1 MSSDSN
7 VWCAN
12 CGRPVSAAHCT
23 LCGSSKL
30 RDAYGRTVTRSARP
44 GRTSGVA
51 KALAMSTAA
60 VVVGGALFLGGT
72 DAVSAPSST
81 AEAQP
86 RSAPAGSAYGRVTAA
101 RPTAKPK
108 AAAKKKAV
116 AAPTAK
122 PRRVIGRPPPGVGMS
137 AKPLGTP
144 APPPPVGIDG
154 YGFLA
159 TQTGSQEP
167 ITWDPCRP
175 IRYVVRGT
183 PPRGGATALRSA
195 FAEISRIT
203 GFRFVYVG
211 RTSEPAGSRLPYQ
224 PKRYGERWTPLLVN
238 WSNTAESPHLAE
250 DVIGYAMHES
260 VRARS
265 GRLTYVTGQLVLD
278 TPFFA
283 DLAHAGTSD
292 GRAMMRLIII
302 HELGHVMGLAHTL
315 DAEQAMY
322 PEMQLKVS
330 ELGDGDKRGLYR
342 LSKGKCVPEL

>member
-1 MSSDSN
+1 MPSDPN

-30 RDAYGRTVTRSARP
+30 RDAYGRTVTRA
-44 GRTSGVA
+44 GRKSGVGVRGL
-51 KALAMSTAA
+51 ALSTAA

-72 DAVSAPSST
+72 DAVSAQFASVQSP
-81 AEAQP
+81 P
-86 RSAPAGSAYGRVTAA
+86 RPAPPVSAYGRVGNAKPA
-101 RPTAKPK
+101 AKPK
-108 AAAKKKAV
+108 AAAKKPQAK
-116 AAPTAK
+116 PTVK
-122 PRRVIGRPPPGVGMS
+122 PRRVIGRPPPGVGAS
-137 AKPLGTP
+137 DKPLGKP
-144 APPPPVGIDG
+144 APPPPVGTDG
-154 YGFLA
+154 YGFLG

-175 IRYVVRGT
+175 IHYVVRGT
-183 PPRGGATALRSA
+183 PPKGGAKALRSA
-195 FAEISRIT
+195 FDEISRIT
-203 GFRFVYVG
+203 GFRFVYDG

-283 DLAHAGTSD
+283 DLSHAGTSD

-315 DAEQAMY
+315 DSEQAMY